1 MENGNQKSSQVNI
14 DSKDASSLA
23 SLLTDF
29 ELLAPKDKEM
39 LSAFAIRWRSDV
51 LPVHERTENSRAFR
65 TLYIAL
71 GVMTAIGL
79 NVGALVAFPFILS
92 ALELKAELAMDAV
105 LRAQSYFLF
114 GAALGLLE
122 LIFWFI
128 TLDADVMRQKRER
141 LAARLRIVTDTIPEM
156 ETPLEAFKSKLRK
169 VESFFWSIGVG
180 LAWTNVVLQLA
191 SFLLFLWG
199 VASAGRAIALIAG

>member
-1 MENGNQKSSQVNI
+1 MENSNQESSKVSI

-39 LSAFAIRWRSDV
+39 LSAFAVRWRSDV
-51 LPVHERTENSRAFR
+51 LPVHERTENSRTFR

-79 NVGALVAFPFILS
+79 NVGALIAFPFILS
-92 ALELKAELAMDAV
+92 ALDLDAQKAMDAV
-105 LRAQSYFLF
+105 LQAQSYFLY
-114 GAALGLLE
+114 GTALGLLE

-141 LAARLRIVTDTIPEM
+141 LAARLRVVTDTVPEL
-156 ETPLEAFKSKLRK
+156 ESPLELFKAKLRK

-199 VASAGRAIALIAG
+199 VVSAGRAIAMMTG